1 MLLFGSFSVSAYA
14 SEDTNL
20 IDSNMSN
27 WGQFGANQATIRFLG
42 NETNYIEASGSSHPI
57 LIYDL
62 TEFLKIGESYRFS
75 FSLPTTDGVNNSA
88 LNSANLIWFIT
99 DGDETPTINAET
111 VKLLEVNKD
120 NKSKYLGKNVVY
132 EFTYTQGFQNSF
144 LVLDVEP
151 LVSGTS
157 YSYLQMYISSIKLE
171 RVESQEEG
179 LLNSIIEWLRTIRE
193 NLVGGFSGIGENLR
207 NGFENLKNNLIEV
220 KNNIIQLPQKIGE
233 SIKNLFVPSEG
244 YFEYLSNSFRGIA
257 EQRFGALFT
266 VVDFIDSFL
275 FSFDADKTTEYIDIP
290 LYEFDIMGYTFP
302 FGGWR
307 FRFIPD
313 YPIIHDLVD
322 IAKGV
327 SNIIITFT
335 FIGGLKSRYDEIFG
349 GD

>member
-1 MLLFGSFSVSAYA
+1 MLLFGLFSVTAFA
-14 SEDTNL
+14 SDDTNL

-27 WGQFGANQATIRFLG
+27 WGQFGANNATIRFLG

-57 LIYDL
+57 LVYDL

-75 FSLPTTDGVNNSA
+75 FTLPTTDGVNNSA
-88 LNSANLIWFIT
+88 LNSAKLIWYIT

-144 LVLDVEP
+144 LLLDIEP

-179 LLNSIIEWLRTIRE
+179 LLKNLLERIQIIINNIRD
-193 NLVGGFSGIGENLR
+193 GFTGVTDSLT
-207 NGFENLKNNLIEV
+207 NGFNNLKNGLVEL
-220 KNNIIQLPQKIGE
+220 KNNIIELPQKIGLA
-233 SIKNLFVPSEG
+233 IKNLFVPSEG

-290 LYEFDIMGYTFP
+290 VYQFDIFGYTFP